1 MIQPLPEKP
10 STPSSTTHS
19 DGSFTIT
26 IEKPIH
32 NDPFANISP
41 LAMKDLKKVAREGI
55 ALAGGPAAILLQIA
69 HPSVGQ
75 GVADH
80 STFTKRAIARV
91 QYTQMYIYVM
101 IFGTDSDKAAMKAW
115 VDQAHAR
122 VKSESGP
129 RPYSALDPEL
139 QLWVAITIYASMIGM
154 YELIYGPL
162 PPAMAERVFQAY
174 SVMGTSL
181 QVPPE
186 MWPKNLAEFR
196 VYWRDMC
203 ENQLRVTADAELVLK
218 EIFHPVKSMPLWARP
233 AVLVAMPFIRRLTI
247 EQLPPGVREQFHL
260 RSTKSSRAIAGL
272 FVSGMA
278 CVYPFTP
285 LFIRQLPKSYA
296 MRLFRKKV
304 KKRGGQLVKA

>member
-1 MIQPLPEKP
+1 
-10 STPSSTTHS
+10 
-19 DGSFTIT
+19 
-26 IEKPIH
+26 
-32 NDPFANISP
+32 
-41 LAMKDLKKVAREGI
+41 MKDLKKVAREGI

-101 IFGTDSDKAAMKAW
+101 IFGTDEDKANMKAW

-122 VKSESGP
+122 VKSEVGS

-139 QLWVAITIYASMIGM
+139 QLWVAITIYASMVGM

-162 PPAMAERVFQAY
+162 PPEMAERVFQAF

-181 QVPPE
+181 QVPKE
-186 MWPKNLAEFR
+186 MWPKNLKEFR
-196 VYWRDMC
+196 MYWRDMV
-203 ENQLRVTADAELVLK
+203 ENQLRVTADAELVMK
-218 EIFHPVKSMPLWARP
+218 EIFHPVRSVPLWARP

-247 EQLPPGVREQFHL
+247 EQLPPTLREQFHVK
-260 RSTKSSRAIAGL
+260 STKSSRAISGL

-285 LFIRQLPKSYA
+285 LFIRQFPKSYA

-304 KKRGGQLVKA
+304 KKRGGQLLKA